1 MSSFKQFNIVNS
13 ILETAEKVK
22 ENKKTGCISSLYF
35 FGKVE
40 LT

>member
-22 ENKKTGCISSLYF
+22 KNKKTGCKM
-35 FGKVE
+35 GR
-40 LT
+40 